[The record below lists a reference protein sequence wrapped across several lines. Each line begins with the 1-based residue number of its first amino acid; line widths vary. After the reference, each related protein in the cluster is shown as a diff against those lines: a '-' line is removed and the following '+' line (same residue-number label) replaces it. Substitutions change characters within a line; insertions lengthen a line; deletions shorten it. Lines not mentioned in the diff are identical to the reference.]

1 MDFVGHKL
9 GNAYRSIVGAVK
21 SLPTESTFLESGKLT
36 PEEFLIA
43 GEQLV
48 HRCPTWSWS
57 SSVSGH
63 EQKHFPPDKQFLIT
77 RGVPCRKR
85 VKNIE
90 ESKSKEEETEEGWVV
105 AESFNENENIDEVYI
120 KNTTEVIENL
130 ENDEI
135 LDMDQVTEDLVVEKD
150 ENAID
155 FFSNK
160 NYIAVDEPEENI
172 LKTRVYDLSIT
183 YDVYYQTPRLWLV
196 GYDEYKRPLKTNEMF
211 EDIMEDYAKKTA
223 TSEEHPCL
231 GAHQISI
238 HPCNH
243 AKMMKHFID
252 ILGSNGSVA
261 QVHHS
266 LFVFLKFLSSVVPT
280 IEYDFT
286 VDLSL
291 D

>member
-1 MDFVGHKL
+1 MEGIGHKI
-9 GNAYRSIVGAVK
+9 GNMYRSIAGAFK
-21 SLPTESTFLESGKLT
+21 TLPTDSAFLEKGTLT

-48 HRCPTWSWS
+48 HRCPTWAWS
-57 SSVSGH
+57 PSVQGH
-63 EQKHFPPDKQFLIT
+63 EQKHLPPDKQFLIT
-77 RGVPCRKR
+77 RGVPCRR
-85 VKNIE
+85 RIRNIQDNE
-90 ESKSKEEETEEGWVV
+90 ISEKETEDGWVV
-105 AESFNENENIDEVYI
+105 AESHKTDDNIDEIVLKPVEI
-120 KNTTEVIENL
+120 L
-130 ENDEI
+130 ENNDEDDEI
-135 LDMDQVTEDLVVEKD
+135 MDMEEVKESLVD
-150 ENAID
+150 ENAAPVLSSGCY
-155 FFSNK
+155 FQ
-160 NYIAVDEPEENI
+160 AEEPEDAI

-196 GYDEYKRPLKTNEMF
+196 GYDEFKRPLTTNQMY

-223 TSEEHPCL
+223 TSENHPCF
-231 GAHQISI
+231 GAPQISI

-252 ILGSNGSVA
+252 ILASNGSQA
-261 QVHHS
+261 QVHHA

>member
-1 MDFVGHKL
+1 MEGFGHKI
-9 GNAYRSIVGAVK
+9 GNMYRSIAGALK
-21 SLPTESTFLESGKLT
+21 TLPTDSTFLEKGTLT

-48 HRCPTWSWS
+48 HRCPTWTWS
-57 SSVSGH
+57 RSVQGH
-63 EQKHFPPDKQFLIT
+63 EQKHLPADKQFLIT

-85 VKNIE
+85 IRNIE
-90 ESKSKEEETEEGWVV
+90 DDEVRERETEDGWVV
-105 AESFNENENIDEVYI
+105 AESAKTEDVDEIMLRPVEVLANNEED
-120 KNTTEVIENL
+120 
-130 ENDEI
+130 DEI
-135 LDMDQVTEDLVVEKD
+135 LDMEEVKESLVD
-150 ENAID
+150 ENAVPVLSSGCY
-155 FFSNK
+155 FQ
-160 NYIAVDEPEENI
+160 AEEPEDAI

-196 GYDEYKRPLKTNEMF
+196 GYDEFKRPLTTNQMY

-223 TSEEHPCL
+223 TSENHPCI
-231 GAHQISI
+231 GAPQISI

-252 ILGSNGSVA
+252 ILASNGSQA
-261 QVHHS
+261 QVHHA

>member
-1 MDFVGHKL
+1 MDSIGHKL
-9 GNAYRSIVGAVK
+9 GNAYRSIAGALK
-21 SLPTESTFLESGKLT
+21 TLPTESSFLEKGTLT

-48 HRCPTWSWS
+48 HRCPTWSWA
-57 SSVSGH
+57 SSVPGN
-63 EQKHFPPDKQFLIT
+63 EQKHFPPDKQFLVT

-85 VKNIE
+85 VRNIE
-90 ESKSKEEETEEGWVV
+90 ESKTREEETEDGWVV
-105 AESFNENENIDEVYI
+105 AEGLNENAVIDEIYI
-120 KNTTEVIENL
+120 KNTTEVIDNL
-130 ENDEI
+130 EDDEI
-135 LDMDQVTEDLVVEKD
+135 LDMDQVQEDLVVEKD
-150 ENAID
+150 ENA
-155 FFSNK
+155 
-160 NYIAVDEPEENI
+160 VDVFGSGKYVTAEEPEENI
-172 LKTRVYDLSIT
+172 LMTRVYDLSIT
-183 YDVYYQTPRLWLV
+183 YDVYYQTPRLWLS
-196 GYDEYKRPLKTNEMF
+196 GYDEFKRPLNTNQMY

-223 TSEEHPCL
+223 TSETHPCL
-231 GAHQISI
+231 GAPQISI

-252 ILGSNGSVA
+252 ILSSNGSQA

-291 D
+291 E